1 MKCSEGFEYSSGQK
15 TRTCDWRGKWGA
27 PQGSGINCEG
37 NFNPYNHRKDWCKK
51 VFQNKI
57 IKMTKLFV

>member
-37 NFNPYNHRKDWCKK
+37 NFNRNPYVHIKIDVKK
-51 VFQNKI
+51 YFKI
-57 IKMTKLFV
+57 R

>member
-37 NFNPYNHRKDWCKK
+37 NFNPYNHRKD
-51 VFQNKI
+51 
-57 IKMTKLFV
+57 